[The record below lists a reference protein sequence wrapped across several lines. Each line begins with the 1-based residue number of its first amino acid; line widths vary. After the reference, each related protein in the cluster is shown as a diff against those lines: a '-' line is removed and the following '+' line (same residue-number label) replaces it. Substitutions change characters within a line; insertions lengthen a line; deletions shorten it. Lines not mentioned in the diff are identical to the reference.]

1 MATVYSS
8 VSAPITLLEYAKT
21 MDQDSPTRIVVENM
35 AAESDLMASMP
46 FLPAQNGKRAY
57 MDIANVPQ
65 VGFRGLNT
73 AGGEATGH
81 FNLREEDTFFVD
93 EYVKVDRAIMDRLG
107 PEHEAR
113 QIKLKTTALAQMFT
127 QNFIKSDNDLNPTAP
142 NGIQSRCNNLATN
155 AGTGGNLYNNS
166 TVAGGA
172 PLSLANLDI
181 LYWLVNKPTHWL
193 MPRGLMPYLDASARD
208 PQLTNNT
215 VTYDQADPLGRR
227 VMRYKGLPILFGYE
241 PDDSPDMLPFT
252 EVGAGGGAP
261 QTASIYC
268 ISLRDG
274 GLYAIEQTPLTVR
287 PEGQLIGAPF
297 SSTHIKW
304 DWGIAREHPRS
315 VARLT
320 SVTAAKIAA

>member
-1 MATVYSS
+1 MATIYSS

-21 MDQDSPTRIVVENM
+21 MEQDSPTRIFVENM
-35 AAESDLMASMP
+35 ASESDLMAAMP

-57 MDIANVPQ
+57 MDIANVPS

-93 EYVKVDRAIMDRLG
+93 EYVKVDRAIQDRLG
-107 PEHEAR
+107 PDHEAR

-127 QNFIKSDNDLNPTAP
+127 AAFIKSDNDLNPTAP
-142 NGIQSRCNNLATN
+142 NGIQSRCLNLATN
-155 AGTGGNLYNNS
+155 AGTGGNLLNNS
-166 TVAGGA
+166 VAAGGG

-252 EVGAGGGAP
+252 EVGVGGGAA

-268 ISLRDG
+268 VSLRDG
-274 GLYAIEQTPLTVR
+274 GLYSIEQTPLTVR

-304 DWGIAREHPRS
+304 DWGIAREHPRA

-320 SVTAAKIAA
+320 SITAAKIAA